1 MSTATKSILALVVLA
16 LAMPALADGISEVE
30 IDIPPNVQTATVT
43 LPGGE
48 IWLII
53 YIDLDGSGTFNDRRE
68 LLRAVLLQGEQR

>member
-16 LAMPALADGISEVE
+16 LAMPALADGISEVDL
-30 IDIPPNVQTATVT
+30 DIPPNVQTATVT

>member
-30 IDIPPNVQTATVT
+30 IDIPPNAQTATVT

-68 LLRAVLLQGEQR
+68 LLRAVLLQGQQR

>member
-68 LLRAVLLQGEQR
+68 LLRAILLQGEQR

>member
-30 IDIPPNVQTATVT
+30 IEIPPNVQTATVT